1 MRCKPKHTLFLL
13 RTSMLE
19 RTGKSASDYSR
30 NIALL
35 NCRNMAS
42 ELLLTH
48 VVDFFMSEN
57 YSFYKSIEIS
67 LQS

>member
-1 MRCKPKHTLFLL
+1 
-13 RTSMLE
+13 MLE

-48 VVDFFMSEN
+48 VHSLLIFMSEN
-57 YSFYKSIEIS
+57 DLSNITTVLIMESVC
-67 LQS
+67 